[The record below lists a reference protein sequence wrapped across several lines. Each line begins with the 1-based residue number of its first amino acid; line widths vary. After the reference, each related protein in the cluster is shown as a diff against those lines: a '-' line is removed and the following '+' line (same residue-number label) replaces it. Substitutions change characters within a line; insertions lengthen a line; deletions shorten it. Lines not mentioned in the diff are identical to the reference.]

1 MLALP
6 VTIIHNAI
14 TEAKGAEEKQTVMKM
29 VTSYETK
36 EQAQQAAEA
45 LNCGDCFS
53 AVYVSSAYAKFD
65 GVEGNKWYVFSNV
78 SKKIV

>member
-1 MLALP
+1 MIDTDP
-6 VTIIHNAI
+6 
-14 TEAKGAEEKQTVMKM
+14 TEAMNAAEKQNMVIKM
-29 VTSYETK
+29 ATSYETEK
-36 EQAQQAAEA
+36 QAKQAAES

>member
-1 MLALP
+1 MA
-6 VTIIHNAI
+6 
-14 TEAKGAEEKQTVMKM
+14 
-29 VTSYETK
+29 TSYETK
-36 EQAQQAAEA
+36 EQAQKAAEA

-53 AVYVSSAYAKFD
+53 AVYVHSDYAKFD